1 MHLIVVG
8 SHKGLAV
15 EFDNVKWGE
24 RQRGALGGIG
34 QCRLHIA
41 TAGTATLAGHIELG
55 SNDGALDTF
64 LAHKGC
70 EDIETLQ
77 FACTLLTLGVKHNCC
92 PIAVEDALQMSVN
105 LAGYAELLAAD
116 ACLYLGTLYKHE
128 LACYILL
135 IVNRLLAH
143 ILCYFH
149 CSHSASYFAGI
160 SFSSRLVRR
169 GNTGDAA
176 VSLKYYSA
184 RLKRVFTVNNC
195 FEMIAD
201 GDFGFNE
208 DLVPAFDEGGPYAC
222 AETIGVRLPET
233 VPFTP
238 GDGDELAVMCGSEC
252 RGTVAS
258 LADGLYR
265 LKVYA
270 HTTDEPLT
278 LAYYSAAQGKVY
290 RTTQPLTLKAA
301 RGTTLY
307 LR

>member
-1 MHLIVVG
+1 MNT
-8 SHKGLAV
+8 SHKTRVLVYSSTRLLIKPLYYSLLLA
-15 EFDNVKWGE
+15 FPLF
-24 RQRGALGGIG
+24 A
-34 QCRLHIA
+34 A
-41 TAGTATLAGHIELG
+41 TACGSDDPETPATAETPQTPATGGLTESAQAAAPHWTVQWQGTDERPAWQTPDMTAYECSMMGLVTLCPALMPTASADDMIAAFVGNECRGVCNL
-55 SNDGALDTF
+55 SLDKEDGAEKQECFGF
-64 LAHKGC
+64 LF
-70 EDIETLQ
+70 L
-77 FACTLLTLGVKHNCC
+77 
-92 PIAVEDALQMSVN
+92 
-105 LAGYAELLAAD
+105 
-116 ACLYLGTLYKHE
+116 
-128 LACYILL
+128 
-135 IVNRLLAH
+135 
-143 ILCYFH
+143 
-149 CSHSASYFAGI
+149 
-160 SFSSRLVRR
+160 R

-222 AETIGVRLPET
+222 AETIGVRLPDG

-270 HTTDEPLT
+270 HTPDEPLT

>member
-1 MHLIVVG
+1 MNFRLTKHLYYSLLLALPLFVAAACGSDDPETPAAAETPQTPAAGGLVESAQPAAPHWTVQWLGTDERPAWQTPDMAAYECSMMGLVTLCPALMPTASEDDMIAAFVG
-8 SHKGLAV
+8 D
-15 EFDNVKWGE
+15 EC
-24 RQRGALGGIG
+24 RGVCNLS
-34 QCRLHIA
+34 LYK
-41 TAGTATLAGHIELG
+41 E
-55 SNDGALDTF
+55 DGAEKQEGFGF
-64 LAHKGC
+64 LF
-70 EDIETLQ
+70 L
-77 FACTLLTLGVKHNCC
+77 
-92 PIAVEDALQMSVN
+92 
-105 LAGYAELLAAD
+105 
-116 ACLYLGTLYKHE
+116 
-128 LACYILL
+128 
-135 IVNRLLAH
+135 
-143 ILCYFH
+143 
-149 CSHSASYFAGI
+149 
-160 SFSSRLVRR
+160 R

-238 GDGDELAVMCGSEC
+238 GDGDELAVMSGSEC

-270 HTTDEPLT
+270 HTEDEPLT
-278 LAYYSAAQGKVY
+278 LAYYAAAQGKVY

-301 RGTTLY
+301 KGTTLY

>member
-1 MHLIVVG
+1 MNFRLTKHLYY
-8 SHKGLAV
+8 SLLLALPL
-15 EFDNVKWGE
+15 F
-24 RQRGALGGIG
+24 A
-34 QCRLHIA
+34 A
-41 TAGTATLAGHIELG
+41 TACGSDDPETPAATETPTTGGLTESAQAAAPRWTVQWQGTDERPAWQTPDMTAYECSMMGLVTLCPALMPTASEDDMIAAFVGNECRGVCNL
-55 SNDGALDTF
+55 SLYKEDGAEKQECFGF
-64 LAHKGC
+64 LF
-70 EDIETLQ
+70 L
-77 FACTLLTLGVKHNCC
+77 
-92 PIAVEDALQMSVN
+92 
-105 LAGYAELLAAD
+105 
-116 ACLYLGTLYKHE
+116 
-128 LACYILL
+128 
-135 IVNRLLAH
+135 
-143 ILCYFH
+143 
-149 CSHSASYFAGI
+149 
-160 SFSSRLVRR
+160 R

-201 GDFGFNE
+201 GDFASNE

-222 AETIGVRLPET
+222 AETIGVRLPDG

-270 HTTDEPLT
+270 HTDDEPLT

-290 RTTQPLTLKAA
+290 RTTLPLTLKAA

>member
-1 MHLIVVG
+1 MNT
-8 SHKGLAV
+8 SHKTRVLVYSSTRLLVYSSTRLLIKPLYYSLLLALPL
-15 EFDNVKWGE
+15 F
-24 RQRGALGGIG
+24 A
-34 QCRLHIA
+34 A
-41 TAGTATLAGHIELG
+41 TACGSDDPETPATAETPQTPTTGGLTESAQAAAPRWTVQWQGTDERPAWQTPDMTAYECSMMGLVTLCPALMPTASEDDMIAAFVGNECRGVCNLYLYKE
-55 SNDGALDTF
+55 DGAEKQECFGF
-64 LAHKGC
+64 LF
-70 EDIETLQ
+70 L
-77 FACTLLTLGVKHNCC
+77 
-92 PIAVEDALQMSVN
+92 
-105 LAGYAELLAAD
+105 
-116 ACLYLGTLYKHE
+116 
-128 LACYILL
+128 
-135 IVNRLLAH
+135 
-143 ILCYFH
+143 
-149 CSHSASYFAGI
+149 
-160 SFSSRLVRR
+160 R

-222 AETIGVRLPET
+222 AETIGVRLPDG

-270 HTTDEPLT
+270 HTDDEPLT

>member
-1 MHLIVVG
+1 MNTSLKTRLLIKPLYY
-8 SHKGLAV
+8 SLLLALPL
-15 EFDNVKWGE
+15 F
-24 RQRGALGGIG
+24 A
-34 QCRLHIA
+34 A
-41 TAGTATLAGHIELG
+41 TACGSDDPETPAAAETPQTPTTGGLTESAQAAAPHWTVQWQGTDERPAWQTPDMTAYECSMMGLVTLCPALMPTASEDDMIAAFVGNECRGVCNLYIYKE
-55 SNDGALDTF
+55 DGAEKQECFGF
-64 LAHKGC
+64 LF
-70 EDIETLQ
+70 L
-77 FACTLLTLGVKHNCC
+77 
-92 PIAVEDALQMSVN
+92 
-105 LAGYAELLAAD
+105 
-116 ACLYLGTLYKHE
+116 
-128 LACYILL
+128 
-135 IVNRLLAH
+135 
-143 ILCYFH
+143 
-149 CSHSASYFAGI
+149 
-160 SFSSRLVRR
+160 R

-270 HTTDEPLT
+270 HTPDEPLT